1 MLSFVPVGLLS
12 LKAYA
17 DQLELGA
24 DIRVTEVNGLINAG
38 RIPNDD
44 EFYEHLV
51 DAILDRD
58 DDFVGL
64 MTDADSLHHTVIT
77 AQRVKSRRPD
87 VKVCLGGPAS
97 SPMSSL
103 LLETFPF
110 IDYVVRGEGEHTF
123 GELIQHLRGKRRAGR
138 DSGADLARRRAGD
151 RERGA
156 LHGRGSRPAAHSGLR
171 RLRHDVRRPALSRR
185 REGVPVQVRLLRHGA
200 VLEAPVPHE
209 VDRAHRRGGGADPRR
224 LQAPAGQLLP

>member
-1 MLSFVPVGLLS
+1 MRISLSTSLHLNHGGMTPDTSGGDPIPMMSFVPVGLLS

-17 DQLELGA
+17 DQLSLGA

-51 DAILDRD
+51 DAILAQD
-58 DDFVGL
+58 DDLVGL
-64 MTDADSLHHTVIT
+64 MTDADSLHHTIVT
-77 AQRVKSRRPD
+77 AQRVKSRRPG

-110 IDYVVRGEGEHTF
+110 LDYIVRSEGEHTF
-123 GELIQHLRGKRRAGR
+123 GELIEHLQGKRRASEILGLTWR
-138 DSGADLARRRAGD
+138 DGD
-151 RERGA
+151 RVIEN
-156 LHGRGSRPAAHSGLR
+156 AARSM
-171 RLRHDVRRPALSRR
+171 
-185 REGVPVQVRLLRHGA
+185 EGDL
-200 VLEAPVPHE
+200 
-209 VDRAHRRGGGADPRR
+209 D
-224 LQAPAGQLLP
+224 LLPIPAFDA